1 MNRRDAIKRA
11 ALLSGYAI
19 TASAMTGILQSCE
32 QAEKKDIWQP
42 SFFSQDQMST
52 LAEMTETI
60 LPRTDTPGAKDVG
73 VPQFLD
79 TFIKEVKYSN
89 EQQLIL
95 KGLERANADCQAVY
109 GYRFEECT
117 PSEKEQLLKR
127 YEELTV
133 IDNEAPKDPKAV
145 DMGKFFKELK
155 GMTMFAYFTSAEIA
169 KKHLHYE
176 PIPGNYEGCIDL
188 ASLDGKSQAPDR

>member
-32 QAEKKDIWQP
+32 QAEQKDIWQP
-42 SFFSQDQMST
+42 SFFDQDQINT

-60 LPRTDTPGAKDVG
+60 LPRTETPGAKDVG
-73 VPQFLD
+73 VHQFLD
-79 TFIKEVKYSN
+79 TFIKEVKYDN

-117 PSEKEQLLKR
+117 PSEKEQLLQR
-127 YEELTV
+127 YDELTA
-133 IDNEAPKDPKAV
+133 IDKEAPNDPNAV

-169 KKHLHYE
+169 KNHFHYE
-176 PIPGNYEGCIDL
+176 PIPGKFEGCIDL
-188 ASLDGKSQAPDR
+188 ASIDGKAQAPDR